1 MRTRRKLEQVTSM
14 AALLAVPLRLEIIE
28 RLRGGPMIV
37 GDLVHALGEN
47 QATLSKQLG
56 VLREA
61 GVLACRPDGRCR
73 EYALGNPALLGE
85 IIDGLQALAM
95 DAVVQAVECR
105 ARRTARA

>member
-47 QATLSKQLG
+47 QATLSKQFG
-56 VLREA
+56 VLREERNGQHHITIPA
-61 GVLACRPDGRCR
+61 HKQVTIGKI
-73 EYALGNPALLGE
+73 NALLWDLVQHFRMDRKE
-85 IIDGLQALAM
+85 LMALLFG
-95 DAVVQAVECR
+95 
-105 ARRTARA
+105 